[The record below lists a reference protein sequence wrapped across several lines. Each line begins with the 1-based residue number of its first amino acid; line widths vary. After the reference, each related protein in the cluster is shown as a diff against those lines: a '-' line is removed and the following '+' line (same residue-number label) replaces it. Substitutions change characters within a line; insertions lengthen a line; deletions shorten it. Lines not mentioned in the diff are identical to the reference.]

1 MTDDDVCH
9 RIDYLVV
16 EFPGGTMRAAG
27 LALLADMVDG
37 AVGRVLDLVFIHKDA
52 EDCLSVIDVSQ
63 LVPDARFDLATLQ
76 GAATGRLDRLDIAA
90 AGTHIDT
97 GSSAGIIGITMS
109 EPLASQE
116 ATVLTR
122 PSLF

>member
-1 MTDDDVCH
+1 MADDDECH
-9 RIDYLVV
+9 RTDYLVV

-27 LALLADMVDG
+27 LALLADMIDG

-63 LVPDARFDLATLQ
+63 LVPDVRFDLATLK

-90 AGTHIDT
+90 AGAHIDT

-116 ATVLTR
+116 ATVLIG
-122 PSLF
+122 PSLS